1 MLIIDIFEQL
11 TLMETL
17 RDEIQEVDKKLLS
30 LLEKRIKIAKQIG
43 DIKREN
49 NKPFYVPEVEKKKIE
64 KLASICE
71 FPGLVETL
79 WPMIMCYT
87 RSVE

>member
-1 MLIIDIFEQL
+1 MNAFEQL
-11 TLMETL
+11 ELMTSL
-17 RDEIQEVDKKLLS
+17 RNEIQEVDKELLS
-30 LLEKRIKIAKQIG
+30 LLEKRVKIAKKIG

-49 NKPFYVPEVEKKKIE
+49 NKPFYVPEVEKEKIR
-64 KLASICE
+64 KLAELCE

>member
-1 MLIIDIFEQL
+1 MNVFEQL
-11 TLMETL
+11 TLMEKL
-17 RDEIQEVDKKLLS
+17 RDEIQEVDIELLS
-30 LLEKRIKIAKQIG
+30 LLEKRVKIAKKIG

-64 KLASICE
+64 KLAAECE

>member
-1 MLIIDIFEQL
+1 MDVFEQL
-11 TLMETL
+11 TLMEKL
-17 RDEIQEVDKKLLS
+17 RDEIQEVDIELLY
-30 LLEKRIKIAKQIG
+30 LLEKRVKIAKKIG

-64 KLASICE
+64 KLASTCE